1 MTDTPADVFI
11 NIIFSIIQT
20 TMFFFSAICL
30 LLGTLMLIFP
40 LFKSAGD
47 RKVLAK
53 IVAIRAG
60 SGKEMENGAKDM
72 YYPVYEYKGQDG
84 QLIQAESDWGSS
96 SLTDKII
103 GTQAT
108 VTVNPAQPNKVK
120 TFSVIMIVLALF
132 FIGAGSGLGFMG
144 LNTFEITPYTYAALA
159 LGFVFLVRKISKAIL
174 PKEQRKTKEVFMKES
189 TSKRQALP
197 ILENHQIRK
206 MLSNQTALAQTVAKA
221 LVAIGLILCG
231 GSYYL
236 AAEPL
241 DLQRN
246 GIGAEGTVVGYETV
260 SDQDG
265 TYYQP
270 KIEYRDQAQTSHVF
284 TNSYGT
290 KLQRYSIGERVQ
302 ILYLPEGKAMIKGD
316 WLRWIIP
323 AFLAFCGIMS
333 FVSALSTITKSRRI

>member
-1 MTDTPADVFI
+1 MTDTPADIFI

-30 LLGTLMLIFP
+30 LLGTLLLIFP
-40 LFKSAGD
+40 LLRTSGD
-47 RKVLAK
+47 RKIMAK

-60 SGKEMENGAKDM
+60 SGKQMESGAKDM
-72 YYPVYEYKGQDG
+72 YYPVYEYTGEDG
-84 QLIQAESDWGSS
+84 QLIRAESDWGSS
-96 SLTDKII
+96 SLTDKVI
-103 GTQAT
+103 GTQAK

-120 TFSVIMIVLALF
+120 TFSVMLIVLALF

-159 LGFVFLVRKISKAIL
+159 VGFLLLVRKISKAIL

-197 ILENHQIRK
+197 ILENQQIRK
-206 MLSNQTALAQTVAKA
+206 LLSNQTGLAEKMAKVLA
-221 LVAIGLILCG
+221 VIGLLLCG

-241 DLQRN
+241 DLERH
-246 GIGAEGTVVGYETV
+246 GISAEGNVIGYETI
-260 SDQDG
+260 SDRG
-265 TYYQP
+265 RSYYQP
-270 KIEYRDQAQTSHVF
+270 KIEYRDETQVTHVF

-290 KLQRYSIGERVQ
+290 KLQRYGIGERVQ
-302 ILYLPEGKAMIKGD
+302 ILYLPDGKAMIKGD

-333 FVSALSTITKSRRI
+333 FVSAFSTMTKSRRI

>member
-1 MTDTPADVFI
+1 MTDTPADIFI
-11 NIIFSIIQT
+11 NIIFSILQT

-30 LLGTLMLIFP
+30 LLGTFLLIFP
-40 LFKSAGD
+40 LFRSAGD
-47 RKVLAK
+47 RKVMAK

-72 YYPVYEYKGQDG
+72 YYPVYEYTDQLG
-84 QLIQAESDWGSS
+84 QLIRAESDWGSS
-96 SLTDKII
+96 TLTDKVV

-120 TFSVIMIVLALF
+120 TFSVMLIVLALF

-159 LGFVFLVRKISKAIL
+159 VAFILLVRKISKAIL

-197 ILENHQIRK
+197 ILENQQIRK
-206 MLSNQTALAQTVAKA
+206 LLSNQTGLAEKMAKVLA
-221 LVAIGLILCG
+221 VIGLLLCG

-241 DLQRN
+241 ELERH
-246 GIGAEGTVVGYETV
+246 GISAEGNVIGYETI
-260 SDQDG
+260 SDRG
-265 TYYQP
+265 RTYYQP
-270 KIEYRDQAQTSHVF
+270 KIEYRDETQVTHVF

-290 KLQRYSIGERVQ
+290 KLQRYGIGERVQ
-302 ILYLPEGKAMIKGD
+302 ILYLPDGKAMIKGD

-333 FVSALSTITKSRRI
+333 FVSAFSTITKSRRI